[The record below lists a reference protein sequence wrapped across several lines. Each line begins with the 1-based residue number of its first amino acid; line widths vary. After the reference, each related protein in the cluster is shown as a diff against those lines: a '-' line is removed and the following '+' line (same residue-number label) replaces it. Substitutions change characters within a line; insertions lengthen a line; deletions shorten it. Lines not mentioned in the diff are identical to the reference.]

1 MHLIITK
8 VLMGLLVGTLVGLTG
23 LGGGV
28 LLLPLLIFGL
38 GVPPIIAVGSDAV
51 FNFFT
56 KLGSGYLHWKQG
68 SVNWHL
74 VASLVA
80 GSVPGSFLGVSLLAH
95 LRATYGNGVN
105 DFLKVVTGL
114 LLIIIPSLL
123 VFQGHLRQT
132 EDDGTEIRNPERRYR
147 WEVVAIG
154 FVSGILVGM
163 TSIGSGSI
171 TMMLLMLMY
180 PYAPVMMVGT
190 DIVHAVA
197 LTGFTSTLHLHLGT
211 VDSSLVAAL
220 LIGSVPG
227 GLLGTWLSSYVPG
240 HWLKRILCGVLFL
253 TGARMLA

>member
-1 MHLIITK
+1 MNLILTK

-68 SVNWHL
+68 SINWHL
-74 VASLVA
+74 VAALIT
-80 GSVPGSFLGVSLLAH
+80 GSIPGSFLGVLLLAH

-105 DFLKVVTGL
+105 DFLKIVAGL

-123 VFQGHLRQT
+123 LFQGHLRKT
-132 EDDGTEIRNPERRYR
+132 ENEELEERNPENRFR
-147 WEVVAIG
+147 WQVAGIG

-180 PYAPVMMVGT
+180 PFAPLVMVGT

-197 LTGFTSTLHLHLGT
+197 LTGFTSILHLRLGT
-211 VDSSLVAAL
+211 VQSGLVLAL
-220 LIGSVPG
+220 LAGSIPG